1 MDQNEKK
8 KLRKLKAVEESD
20 DEEEGKEG
28 HGASLSRLFT
38 HAAHLADTDSLKAD
52 CMLVELFFF

>member
-28 HGASLSRLFT
+28 HGVSFSRLFARGAVGRHRFIDGIIT
-38 HAAHLADTDSLKAD
+38 IFLCAL
-52 CMLVELFFF
+52 